1 MWEASFNFQTRRLQR
16 SSPGLLEMMH
26 YGTSRLHYG
35 ACCDPTWEALCNHL
49 IEVTKDSALQVRAES
64 AMDELLSQTRQL
76 CEGNIAFAECALVVP
91 SASEQLEGRWI
102 RVQLILNG
110 GFLRWLIDE
119 SKSHVDRKNK
129 SRTHKS
135 TPWSSALAHFIFKNA
150 PI

>member
-26 YGTSRLHYG
+26 YGTSRLH
-35 ACCDPTWEALCNHL
+35 CCDPTWEALCNHL

-76 CEGNIAFAECALVVP
+76 CEGNITFAECVLVVP
-91 SASEQLEGRWI
+91 SAYEPLEGRWL

-119 SKSHVDRKNK
+119 SKSHVDRKIK
-129 SRTHKS
+129 SHKS
-135 TPWSSALAHFIFKNA
+135 TPWSSALTHFSIKNA